1 MTNTCKYDFRATGKK
16 ANKFSS
22 EKYLQAK
29 GDTGTMFFSS
39 KASPSKVR
47 IVRAYL
53 SADNWP
59 ASVDEYTKSA
69 EIVVTN
75 NSNNCEAF
83 RITIEDAR
91 HLVEALPDI
100 IRDAEQIKEALAKIL
115 PTEGDS
121 RYEEVDDD
129 DD

>member
-22 EKYLQAK
+22 EKYIQAR
-29 GDTGTMFFSS
+29 GSVGTTFFSS
-39 KASPSKVR
+39 KSRPSNVR

-91 HLVEALPDI
+91 HLVEALPSI
-100 IRDAEQIKEALAKIL
+100 ISDAEQIKEALVKVL
-115 PTEGDS
+115 PV
-121 RYEEVDDD
+121 EEAEDFDDD
-129 DD
+129 GDDD